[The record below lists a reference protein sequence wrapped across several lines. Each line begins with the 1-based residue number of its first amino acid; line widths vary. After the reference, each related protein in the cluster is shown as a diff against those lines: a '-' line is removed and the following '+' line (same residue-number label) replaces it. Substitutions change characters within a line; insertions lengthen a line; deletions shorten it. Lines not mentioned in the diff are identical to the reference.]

1 MIPQKRS
8 RKGRDGLEEDSV
20 ICRSESSSE
29 LSQSAFKKNKD
40 GILGNEE
47 SFVDPCKDAVKS
59 QNNLDQTVS
68 QKTSQEESRK
78 RRSNSQEVKTNKL
91 HQGKPLDNIDDL
103 LDSGN
108 EGKDK

>member
-1 MIPQKRS
+1 M
-8 RKGRDGLEEDSV
+8 EEDSV

-47 SFVDPCKDAVKS
+47 SFVDPGKDAVKS
-59 QNNLDQTVS
+59 QNNNLDQTVS

-78 RRSNSQEVKTNKL
+78 RRSNSQEVKTNKFN
-91 HQGKPLDNIDDL
+91 QEKPLDNIDDL